1 MMGNI
6 ILMDSSLKLFI
17 FNSFFNLFWALF
29 VLVFTVSSNLICHLF
44 PDHPL
49 PPNGPGGKSALTRE
63 LAVMLKGA
71 NLPTLKFKN
80 VYQSPSE
87 IGFFFFLLNDST
99 LKSTRLDFHALQ
111 Q

>member
-63 LAVMLKGA
+63 LAIMLKGA

-80 VYQSPSE
+80 VFTNHHLKLVFS
-87 IGFFFFLLNDST
+87 FFYLIIQ
-99 LKSTRLDFHALQ
+99 H
-111 Q
+111 